1 MQRDPCLASR
11 MNEPSSQIDAATVT
25 PRRFT
30 HFLVPGAAVILGLAT
45 LGLASSLL
53 LAQGPDKTDHAD
65 SEPFWTYAISA
76 RGIRLEWVHVT
87 PPERVAPLASATP
100 PVFTA
105 SVCAS
110 CSPGNICYLAHGQR
124 FGLE

>member
-11 MNEPSSQIDAATVT
+11 MNEPSAQIDARAITL
-25 PRRFT
+25 RRFT
-30 HFLVPGAAVILGLAT
+30 NFLVPSAAAILGLAT

-53 LAQGPDKTDHAD
+53 LTHESDKADHTN

-87 PPERVAPLASATP
+87 PPERAAPHVPATS
-100 PVFTA
+100 PVFTTN
-105 SVCAS
+105 VCAS
-110 CSPGNICYLAHGQR
+110 CAPGNICSLAQGQR
-124 FGLE
+124 FGSE